1 MNDSVFY
8 IAKVERP
15 FFTMGLRSDRII
27 HTVIKD
33 GVEVNRALQDEFIE
47 ALLEVKKGIDEKL
60 PSVVQ
65 LGEFLSVV
73 HDSLPE
79 QINEFAESLLCIVI
93 CAENAGHRLL
103 ANFYNLKFQ
112 PLNEFIIV
120 KDFERA
126 IEYAKKRLHENDN
139 EPNPPEQ

>member
-103 ANFYNLKFQ
+103 ANYYNSRFQ
-112 PLNEFIIV
+112 PLEDFVVV
-120 KDFERA
+120 KTFEQA
-126 IEYAKKRLHENDN
+126 INYAKLRLQNARN
-139 EPNPPEQ
+139 EK